1 MHTTR
6 QNVPLWQ
13 KLAFDLLL
21 AAILLLIYSFIQIQ
35 LPALRAKHAAR
46 EAAALRAAEEALAA
60 AEAAAEP
67 EPLIEAEVAAEP
79 EPEVD
84 SRTPW
89 QIKFAEHFTDEP
101 VMTDHSYTSPYLSIN
116 IETVSRKVRYGTA
129 VYYVAD
135 IYIAS
140 PEQFR
145 TYTANDELV
154 YYSTQLVGDMDAA
167 SHAVLSMNGD
177 CYSYQ
182 KQGFLMRNGEVYMS
196 DQTGCDLLVLYD
208 DGRME
213 ALSPSAYRVADV
225 IAAGAVQTW
234 NFGPSL
240 LDANGHTKPWYEVSQ
255 AVGFQNPRSAVG
267 YFEPGHYCFVTVD
280 GRQEHS
286 NGMLMG
292 ELATVFEE
300 LGCTMAYNLDGGGS
314 AVMYFNHQPFSSQ
327 SNPTREIGDIL
338 IITEEGFD

>member
-1 MHTTR
+1 MRTPK

-13 KLAFDLLL
+13 KLAFDLLI
-21 AAILLLIYSFIQIQ
+21 AAVLLLIYSFIQIQ
-35 LPALRAKHAAR
+35 LPALRAKHEAR
-46 EAAALRAAEEALAA
+46 EAMALRAAEAAELAA
-60 AEAAAEP
+60 AEDAAATAEPQTEAEP
-67 EPLIEAEVAAEP
+67 EPSP
-79 EPEVD
+79 D
-84 SRTPW
+84 TRTPW
-89 QIKFAEHFTDEP
+89 QIKFAEHFSDEP
-101 VMTDHSYTSPYLSIN
+101 VMTDHSYTSPCLSIN
-116 IETVSRKVRYGTA
+116 IETCTRKVRYGTA

-145 TYTANDELV
+145 TWTVNNELV
-154 YYSTQLVGDMDAA
+154 YYSTQLIADLDADA
-167 SHAVLSMNGD
+167 HAVLSMNGD

-182 KQGFLMRNGEVYMS
+182 KQGFLMRNGEIYKR

-213 ALSPSAYRVADV
+213 ALSPTAYKVDDV

-240 LDANGHTKPWYEVSQ
+240 LDANGHAKGWYEVSE
-255 AVGFQNPRSAVG
+255 AIGYQNPRSAVG
-267 YFEPGHYCFVTVD
+267 YYEPGHYCFVTVD
-280 GRQEHS
+280 GRQQHS
-286 NGMLMG
+286 FGMLMG

-327 SNPTREIGDIL
+327 SNPSREIGDIL
-338 IITEEGFD
+338 IITEEGFE